1 MADDK
6 TILEIGTLL
15 EKIKKEEVEINNGIE
30 SLGGID
36 GKELGL
42 DEILQMFEES
52 KATFNSLLKKELP
65 TKFGEKYDESKHNMG
80 QLRNNWLKLKMKQN
94 FILQMSRIR

>member
-15 EKIKKEEVEINNGIE
+15 EKIKKEEIEINNGIE

-42 DEILQMFEES
+42 NEILQMFEES
-52 KATFNSLLKKELP
+52 KATFNSLLKNELP
-65 TKFGEKYDESKHNMG
+65 AKFGEEYDDNHNIDYFIRKCHEIAGGGYES
-80 QLRNNWLKLKMKQN
+80 NWA
-94 FILQMSRIR
+94 S